1 MKHNKKRNTAF
12 LYECLVK
19 ELTKAIV
26 RNDEYEKKRIT
37 SVIKEN
43 FKKGTIL
50 KRDLDIYNSLLEGTG
65 EKEYAKSLRVIY
77 EIKKDYDNLDRKKVF
92 NAQTKLIKLMNEA
105 FNPAIWNNFIG
116 NYKNM
121 ATADMFFKQDKLPA
135 KKRLL
140 IEHRVVEFRR
150 ETLVESKM
158 KHIDNLTYKTFVN
171 KFNDT
176 YAESLRKEQREL
188 LTNFIISFS
197 DNGLGLKTFINEEI
211 HRLRS
216 SLQTLNEGAYAQN
229 ASKVV
234 DKLNSFKERRLDEQ
248 MLKDLFYIQDLVH
261 EVTKNEH

>member
-26 RNDEYEKKRIT
+26 RNDNDLKLKIT
-37 SVIKEN
+37 EVIKEN
-43 FKKGTIL
+43 FSKGTIL
-50 KRDLDIYNSLLEGTG
+50 KKDLEIYNSLLEGTG
-65 EKEYAKSLRVIY
+65 QSEYANALRVIY
-77 EIKKDYDNLDRKKVF
+77 EIKRDYDNVDRKAVF
-92 NAQTKLIKLMNEA
+92 NAQTKLIKQMNES
-105 FNPAIWNNFIG
+105 FNSGIWNNFIG
-116 NYKNM
+116 NYKNI

-140 IEHRVVEFRR
+140 IEHRVVEFRK
-150 ETLVESKM
+150 ESLNESKM

-176 YAESLRKEQREL
+176 YADSLREEQREL

-197 DNGLGLKTFINEEI
+197 DNGVGLKSFINEEI

-216 SLQTLNEGAYAQN
+216 SLQTLNEGTYAQN

-248 MLKDLFYIQDLVH
+248 MLRDLFYIQDLVH
-261 EVTKNEH
+261 EVTKNER

>member
-26 RNDEYEKKRIT
+26 RNDNDLKSKIT
-37 SVIKEN
+37 EVIKEN

-50 KRDLDIYNSLLEGTG
+50 KKDLDIYNSLLEGTG
-65 EKEYAKSLRVIY
+65 QTEYAKSLRVIY
-77 EIKKDYDNLDRKKVF
+77 EIKKDYDNLDRKAVF
-92 NAQTKLIKLMNEA
+92 NAQTKLIKQINES
-105 FNPAIWNNFIG
+105 FNSGIWNNFIG

-121 ATADMFFKQDKLPA
+121 ATADMFFKQEKLPA

-176 YAESLRKEQREL
+176 YAETLRQEQRDL

-197 DNGLGLKTFINEEI
+197 DNGVGLKSFINEEI
-211 HRLRS
+211 HRLRT
-216 SLQTLNEGAYAQN
+216 SLQTLNEGAYAPN
-229 ASKVV
+229 ALKVV

-248 MLKDLFYIQDLVH
+248 MLRDLFYIQDLVH
-261 EVTKNEH
+261 EVTKNGN

>member
-26 RNDEYEKKRIT
+26 RNDNDLKTKIT
-37 SVIKEN
+37 EVIKQK

-50 KRDLDIYNSLLEGTG
+50 KKEHDIYNSLLEGTG
-65 EKEYAKSLRVIY
+65 QSEYAKSLRVIY
-77 EIKKDYDNLDRKKVF
+77 EIKKDYDSLDRKAVF
-92 NAQTKLIKLMNEA
+92 NAQTKLIKQINES
-105 FNPAIWNNFIG
+105 FNSAIWNNFIG

-121 ATADMFFKQDKLPA
+121 ATADMFFKQEKLPA

-197 DNGLGLKTFINEEI
+197 DNGVGLKSFINEEI

-216 SLQTLNEGAYAQN
+216 SLQTLTEGAYAQN

-234 DKLNSFKERRLDEQ
+234 DKLESFKKRRLDEQ
-248 MLKDLFYIQDLVH
+248 MLRDLFYIQDLVH
-261 EVTKNEH
+261 EVIKNGN

>member
-26 RNDEYEKKRIT
+26 RNDNDLKTKIT
-37 SVIKEN
+37 KVIKEN
-43 FKKGTIL
+43 FNKGTIL
-50 KRDLDIYNSLLEGTG
+50 KKELEIYNSLLEGTG
-65 EKEYAKSLRVIY
+65 QSEYSKALRVIY
-77 EIKKDYDNLDRKKVF
+77 EIKRDYDNLDRKAVF
-92 NAQTKLIKLMNEA
+92 NAQTKLIKQINES

-121 ATADMFFKQDKLPA
+121 ATADIFFKQEKLPA

-140 IEHRVVEFRR
+140 IEQRVVEFRR
-150 ETLVESKM
+150 DILVESNM

-197 DNGLGLKTFINEEI
+197 DNGLGLKSFINEEI
-211 HRLRS
+211 HRLRT
-216 SLQTLNEGAYAQN
+216 SLETLTEGAYAQN

-234 DKLNSFKERRLDEQ
+234 NKLNSFKERRLDEQ
-248 MLKDLFYIQDLVH
+248 MLRDLFYIQDLVH
-261 EVTKNEH
+261 EVTENGN